1 MSKLG
6 LQASLGKRIL
16 LGAIVALVL
25 LIVGFLFATQGG
37 WNHFLR
43 SEPPLDRGEQNAQ
56 NASQERQSF
65 SNDMA
70 AWRTDPG
77 KPPMGVPV
85 DRDGYFQPSLDREI
99 PDGEFG
105 EAVRRGREIFM
116 NTGTNAADFVGNDLA
131 CTNCHLDA
139 GRRPNAAPMWA
150 AAVKYPAYRS
160 KNEMINTMEDRVH
173 GCFTYS
179 MNAQDSPSGG
189 PPPRGSQIY
198 KDLESYFFW
207 LAQGAPIDT
216 HLPGAGYPE
225 LEKTELG
232 TDKQRG
238 EAVFAANCA
247 ACHGDEGQGTKDLNG
262 RTIFPPLWGERS
274 FNWGAGMHRTS
285 TAAGFIKANMPLG
298 KPYSLT
304 DQEAWDVAAYITSK
318 DRPIDPR
325 DVDKSQ

>member
-6 LQASLGKRIL
+6 LQATLGKRIL
-16 LGAIVALVL
+16 LGAVVALVL
-25 LIVGFLFATQGG
+25 LIAGFLFVTFGG

-43 SEPPLDRGEQNAQ
+43 DEPALDRGEQNAQ
-56 NASQERQSF
+56 DASHERQSF
-65 SNDMA
+65 MDRMA
-70 AWRTDPG
+70 AWKADSST
-77 KPPMGVPV
+77 PPAGMPV
-85 DRDGYFQPSLDREI
+85 DQDGYFQPSLDREI
-99 PDGEFG
+99 PEGEFG
-105 EAVRRGREIFM
+105 DAVRRGREIFT
-116 NTGTNAADFVGNDLA
+116 NTGTNATDYVGNDLA
-131 CTNCHLDA
+131 CVNCHLDA

-207 LAQGAPIDT
+207 LAKGAPIDT
-216 HLPGAGYPE
+216 DLPGAGYPK

-232 TDKQRG
+232 SDKERG
-238 EAVFAANCA
+238 KTVFAANCA
-247 ACHGDEGQGTKDLNG
+247 ACHGGDGQGRRDLNG
-262 RTIFPPLWGERS
+262 RVIFPPLWGDHS
-274 FNWGAGMHRTS
+274 FNWGAGMHRVN

-325 DVDKSQ
+325 DVDESQ

>member
-6 LQASLGKRIL
+6 LQASLGKRIV
-16 LGAIVALVL
+16 LGLVVALVL
-25 LIVGFLFATQGG
+25 LGIGYLFAALGG
-37 WNHFLR
+37 WNYFLR
-43 SEPPLDRGEQNAQ
+43 SEPPIDRGEQNVQ
-56 NASQERQSF
+56 NASQARQSF
-65 SNDMA
+65 ADKMA
-70 AWRTDPG
+70 AWKADPSN
-77 KPPMGVPV
+77 PPAGIPV

-105 EAVRRGREIFM
+105 EAVRRGREIFT
-116 NTGTNAADFVGNDLA
+116 NTGTNATEFVGNDLA
-131 CTNCHLDA
+131 CVNCHLDA

-189 PPPRGSQIY
+189 PPPRGHQIY

-232 TDKQRG
+232 ADKERG
-238 EAVFAANCA
+238 KAVFAANCA
-247 ACHGDEGQGTKDLNG
+247 ACHGDDGQGRRDLNG
-262 RTIFPPLWGERS
+262 RVIFPPLWGDHS
-274 FNWGAGMHRTS
+274 FNWGAGMHRVN

-304 DQEAWDVAAYITSK
+304 DQEAWDVAAYVTSK